1 MPRARTD
8 PDEAALLAAICAKPL
23 EDTPRLAYADWLDE
37 HARANEKPRTR
48 PPRLNTVAK
57 PKRGAPPPDDAP
69 PARAKPGA
77 YRAQRAELI
86 RAQIALESLTRADP
100 RFAELE
106 ARAYQLIETYAYDWY
121 PQSMKLRERT
131 EWDRWFPV
139 PEMPAESARTDEH
152 LARVPLWRL
161 TMHGSDAFF
170 KYPYL
175 NRVGSLLVYGN
186 TPEGTL
192 ERVAGCAELRNV
204 TELAFTS
211 QRFDAPL
218 LERVLDSWTDRR
230 MRMFWA
236 NSCPVGHS
244 GCKLLATH
252 PATANLKLL
261 RVHTAQIGSRG
272 LKVLL
277 ESGRFN
283 NLRLATFAHNRTND
297 AGAKHLLSW
306 PGLDTIPALYLMNM
320 GFTEQV
326 RDQFRERLGDRVHL

>member
-1 MPRARTD
+1 MTD
-8 PDEAALLAAICAKPL
+8 EDALLAAIAARPL

-37 HARANEKPRTR
+37 HANAPEAPRAEPPPKAKRTR
-48 PPRLNTVAK
+48 K
-57 PKRGAPPPDDAP
+57 
-69 PARAKPGA
+69 RAKAAPVPGA
-77 YRAQRAELI
+77 FRAQRAELI

-100 RFAELE
+100 RFAQLE
-106 ARAYQLIETYAYDWY
+106 ARAYALIDTHAQDWY
-121 PQSMKLRERT
+121 PQGMKLRERT
-131 EWDRWFPV
+131 EWDRGFPV
-139 PEMPAESARTDEH
+139 PEMPAENQRTDEH

-170 KYPYL
+170 KFPYL
-175 NRVGSLLVYGN
+175 NRVGSLLVYGS
-186 TPEGTL
+186 TPEGTV
-192 ERVAGCAELRNV
+192 ERVAGCADLKNV

-211 QRFDAPL
+211 QTFDAPL

-230 MRMFWA
+230 LRMFWA
-236 NSCPVGHS
+236 NSCPVGFA
-244 GCKLLATH
+244 GCKVLAAH

-283 NLRLATFAHNRTND
+283 NLRLATFAHNQTGD
-297 AGAKHLLSW
+297 AGAKHLLNW

-320 GFTEQV
+320 GFSEKV
-326 RDQFRERLGDRVHL
+326 RDQFRERLGDRVHV

>member
-1 MPRARTD
+1 MTD
-8 PDEAALLAAICAKPL
+8 EDALLAAICAKPL

-37 HARANEKPRTR
+37 HAAPNEPARKEPVV
-48 PPRLNTVAK
+48 PAPA
-57 PKRGAPPPDDAP
+57 PKRKRSRAKAKGAPLPIAP
-69 PARAKPGA
+69 GVF
-77 YRAQRAELI
+77 RAQRAELI

-100 RFAELE
+100 RFAPLE
-106 ARAYQLIETYAYDWY
+106 ARAYALIDTYAHDWY
-121 PQSMKLRERT
+121 PQGMKLRERT
-131 EWDRWFPV
+131 EWDRGFPV
-139 PEMPAESARTDEH
+139 PEMPDESARTDEH

-161 TMHGSDAFF
+161 TMHGTDAFF

-186 TPEGTL
+186 TPEGTV
-192 ERVAGCAELRNV
+192 ERIAERADLCNV

-230 MRMFWA
+230 LRMFWA
-236 NSCPVGHS
+236 NSCPVGLS
-244 GCKLLATH
+244 GCKVLATH

-283 NLRLATFAHNRTND
+283 SLRLATFAHNQTKD
-297 AGAKHLLSW
+297 AGAKHLLNW

-320 GFTEQV
+320 GFSEKV